1 MAKMKYADMPRDVSI
16 DNFPSLNVSEV
27 TLSQKYLF
35 NVFNLLDIIS
45 FVVFK
50 IVSTV
55 IVPFIHLCY
64 PIIGTWVYT
73 NINYNIVGI
82 FFINKNL
89 NR

>member
-1 MAKMKYADMPRDVSI
+1 MRYADMPRDVSI

-27 TLSQKYLF
+27 TLSQQYSF

-50 IVSTV
+50 IVSIV
-55 IVPFIHLCY
+55 ILQCIHLCY

-73 NINYNIVGI
+73 KTNYNIVGI
-82 FFINKNL
+82 FFFKQKLKQVN
-89 NR
+89 